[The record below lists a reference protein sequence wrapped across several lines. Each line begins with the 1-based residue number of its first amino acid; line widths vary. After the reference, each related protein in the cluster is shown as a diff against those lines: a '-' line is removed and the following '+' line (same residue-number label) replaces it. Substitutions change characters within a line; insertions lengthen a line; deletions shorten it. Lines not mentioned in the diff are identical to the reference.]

1 MGTSTV
7 NISANQVKELREK
20 TGAPMMDCK
29 QALTEAKGDL
39 EQAVILLRKRG
50 VSVAAKKATRVTSEG
65 SVASY
70 IHAGGKI
77 GVLLE
82 VNCESD
88 FVARTEDFKGM
99 VHDIDMHIAA
109 SDPKFIR
116 KEDVTPEA
124 YEREKDIYR
133 AQAAAT
139 GKPPQ
144 VVEKIVEG
152 KMSKFYEEVC
162 LYEQP
167 FIKDQTISISQLI
180 ASKIGKL
187 GENVAVRR
195 FARFKVCEV
204 AEQAREMD
212 RVSADHMGMLATV
225 INALA
230 LQDALEKQGVFTRVQ
245 SAIEMNQ
252 VAEPFI
258 RRRAI
263 RHLEKGR
270 VVIFAGGTG
279 NPYFSTDTAA
289 SLRAME
295 IKADAILKAT
305 KVDGVYD
312 ADPMLVKDAK
322 KFTEITYMDVLKKGL
337 KVMDSTAISLCKDN
351 NLPIIIFNL
360 NQHGNIRKV
369 VIGEKIGS
377 LVSA

>member
-77 GVLLE
+77 GVLLK

-88 FVARTEDFKGM
+88 FVARTEDFKEM
-99 VHDIDMHIAA
+99 VHDIAMHIAA
-109 SDPKFIR
+109 SDPKFVR
-116 KEDVTPEA
+116 KEDVTSEA

-167 FIKDQTISISQLI
+167 FIKDQTISIGQLI
-180 ASKIGKL
+180 AAKIGKL
-187 GENVAVRR
+187 GENIAVRR
-195 FARFKVCEV
+195 FARFKVGD
-204 AEQAREMD
+204 A
-212 RVSADHMGMLATV
+212 GATV
-225 INALA
+225 AFSSNKG
-230 LQDALEKQGVFTRVQ
+230 EEPGE
-245 SAIEMNQ
+245 SAP
-252 VAEPFI
+252 VG
-258 RRRAI
+258 
-263 RHLEKGR
+263 K
-270 VVIFAGGTG
+270 
-279 NPYFSTDTAA
+279 
-289 SLRAME
+289 
-295 IKADAILKAT
+295 
-305 KVDGVYD
+305 
-312 ADPMLVKDAK
+312 
-322 KFTEITYMDVLKKGL
+322 
-337 KVMDSTAISLCKDN
+337 
-351 NLPIIIFNL
+351 
-360 NQHGNIRKV
+360 
-369 VIGEKIGS
+369 
-377 LVSA
+377 

>member
-1 MGTSTV
+1 MGTTSV
-7 NISANQVKELREK
+7 NISASQVKELREK

-39 EQAVILLRKRG
+39 EQAVVLLRKRG
-50 VSVAAKKATRVTSEG
+50 VSVAAKKVARVTSEG

-77 GVLLE
+77 GVLVE

-88 FVARTEDFKGM
+88 FVARTEDFKEL
-99 VHDIDMHIAA
+99 VHDIAMHIAA

-133 AQAAAT
+133 SQAAAT

-187 GENVAVRR
+187 GENISVRR
-195 FARFKVCEV
+195 FARFKV
-204 AEQAREMD
+204 
-212 RVSADHMGMLATV
+212 G
-225 INALA
+225 
-230 LQDALEKQGVFTRVQ
+230 DAGET
-245 SAIEMNQ
+245 I
-252 VAEPFI
+252 
-258 RRRAI
+258 
-263 RHLEKGR
+263 
-270 VVIFAGGTG
+270 
-279 NPYFSTDTAA
+279 
-289 SLRAME
+289 
-295 IKADAILKAT
+295 
-305 KVDGVYD
+305 
-312 ADPMLVKDAK
+312 
-322 KFTEITYMDVLKKGL
+322 
-337 KVMDSTAISLCKDN
+337 AISK
-351 NLPIIIFNL
+351 P
-360 NQHGNIRKV
+360 
-369 VIGEKIGS
+369 GESKS
-377 LVSA
+377 E